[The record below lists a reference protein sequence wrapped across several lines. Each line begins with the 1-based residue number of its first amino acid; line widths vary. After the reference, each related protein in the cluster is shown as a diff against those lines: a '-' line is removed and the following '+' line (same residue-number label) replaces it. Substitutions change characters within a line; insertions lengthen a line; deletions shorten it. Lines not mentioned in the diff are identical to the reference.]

1 MTTIEH
7 ILQQYGA
14 YIYNLAYKLSGQK
27 ALADDLAQDTFIQA
41 WKHLDQL
48 REPSAL
54 KQWLC
59 TICANQFKMLLRKE
73 NHFQTTHIEYLE
85 ELEQDGQ
92 LLINIP
98 ASVVEEVQATE
109 DVVCLRNGCFF
120 AMSCK
125 LTINQRIV
133 FSLIDMFG
141 LSIQEVAA
149 LLNITPKAVKG
160 LLYRARMNLD
170 CFFQEHCYFL
180 NAENSCRCA
189 AWIEF
194 FCTRNKL
201 QQAMQET
208 ILDYKAAGYT
218 FDVQV
223 RQKVAYYY
231 QHIPEQAPSATW
243 YEAVIAQFTHL

>member
-41 WKHLDQL
+41 WKHLGQL

-59 TICANQFKMLLRKE
+59 TICVNQFKMLLRKE

-141 LSIQEVAA
+141 LSI
-149 LLNITPKAVKG
+149 
-160 LLYRARMNLD
+160 
-170 CFFQEHCYFL
+170 
-180 NAENSCRCA
+180 
-189 AWIEF
+189 
-194 FCTRNKL
+194 
-201 QQAMQET
+201 
-208 ILDYKAAGYT
+208 
-218 FDVQV
+218 
-223 RQKVAYYY
+223 
-231 QHIPEQAPSATW
+231 
-243 YEAVIAQFTHL
+243 